1 MLIKL
6 LALMVA
12 TVSYERWLLIRSSK
26 SSDLTWILLVFWK
39 TGHLREVVANGGLTV
54 NYICIEI

>member
-26 SSDLTWILLVFWK
+26 SSDLTWILLVFWRS
-39 TGHLREVVANGGLTV
+39 GRLLEVVTTGGLAV
-54 NYICIEI
+54 FKKEQ